1 MVIRKEALTP
11 AELQYVLTLGLECPN
26 CRSMEKMEI
35 HGHVQTDG
43 GIAWQNIECGDCGA
57 LWVDTYTM
65 TGFTDL
71 DLFNCEEKENA

>member
-35 HGHVQTDG
+35 HGHVQT
-43 GIAWQNIECGDCGA
+43 GA
-57 LWVDTYTM
+57 RRSPTH
-65 TGFTDL
+65 
-71 DLFNCEEKENA
+71 EKH